1 MRITLNKAEH
11 ALLREYGTQ
20 FREKTGKTYS
30 TYYMMTL
37 LSQLYSDNL
46 DADLGRILDA
56 KLLEEKEARAEELHT
71 TKDN

>member
-11 ALLREYGTQ
+11 ALLREYGTK
-20 FREKTGKTYS
+20 FREKANKSYS

-46 DADLGRILDA
+46 DADLSKVLDA
-56 KLLEEKEARAEELHT
+56 KLLEEKEAKAEELRT
-71 TKDN
+71 IKD

>member
-46 DADLGRILDA
+46 DTDLSKVLDA

-71 TKDN
+71 IKD

>member
-20 FREKTGKTYS
+20 VREKTGKTYS

-46 DADLGRILDA
+46 DADLGKVLDA

>member
-11 ALLREYGTQ
+11 ALLREYGTK
-20 FREKTGKTYS
+20 FREKTGKSYS

-46 DADLGRILDA
+46 DADLGKVLDV

-71 TKDN
+71 TKN

>member
-1 MRITLNKAEH
+1 
-11 ALLREYGTQ
+11 
-20 FREKTGKTYS
+20 
-30 TYYMMTL
+30 MMTL

-46 DADLGRILDA
+46 DADLGKVLDA

>member
-11 ALLREYGTQ
+11 ALLREYGAK
-20 FREKTGKTYS
+20 FREKTGKSYS

-37 LSQLYSDNL
+37 LSQLYSDDL
-46 DADLGRILDA
+46 DADLSKVLDV

-71 TKDN
+71 TKN